1 MGAIHTLAA
10 ADLVGGGYVNIFK
23 IIPAILLLLLWAKLL
38 AWADKDAV
46 VAHLPRIP
54 LNTGM
59 LGSMVAAYFFFFLL
73 PYYFV
78 TLPMLFVV
86 FGANV
91 GAYAAIRRKQVGLD
105 DLKGQFNEW
114 LHSFGKKK
122 EIKAVAGQVLLVTKN
137 GQTIE
142 PPTGDAPDR
151 PAYDAAQLVLTDAL
165 KKGAEQIDVDSRTE
179 SGTLKY
185 VVDCFTY
192 TGPAV
197 DRATSATAIGYLK
210 AIAGMDIEERRKPQT
225 GNMRLTMDGKKHD
238 VRVQTAGSTAGEM
251 MRLELDPKKKHE
263 FQLTELGFTEPQTAM
278 VKQSIAEN
286 TGIVILSAPKSMGL
300 TSLMYG
306 MLRGH
311 DAFLQHIQTVER
323 DAQQDL
329 DGVTQNKLPA
339 NAPAA
344 EEFKTTDWVI
354 SQEPNVILINQIEDP
369 RSATELIKFSKSEGG
384 RRVYVGIRGISTFEA
399 LEHWRKLVG
408 DDSLA
413 LESLK
418 LVINGRVLR
427 KLCMACKVEFAPEPG
442 MVRKLGMNP
451 EKVTKLFQA
460 RTQPLRDQKG
470 NPIVCE
476 FCQDLRYKGR
486 QGVYEIMVIDD
497 EMRQAIIAGK
507 PVEPVFRRQRARFL
521 QDEAL
526 ALVEA
531 GETSVQEV
539 KRVMKGGTGEA
550 EPPAQAAAAAPAP
563 KAAAGR
569 AAKPA
574 GARPAGTS
582 PRAATP
588 KR

>member
-1 MGAIHTLAA
+1 MGAIYVLAA
-10 ADLVGGGYVNIFK
+10 ADLTGGGYLNLFK
-23 IIPAILLLLLWAKLL
+23 IVPAILLLLLWAKLL

-46 VAHLPRIP
+46 AAHLPRIP
-54 LNTGM
+54 LNIGM
-59 LGSMVAAYFFFFLL
+59 LGSMVAAYFLFFLL
-73 PYYFV
+73 PYYYV
-78 TLPMLFVV
+78 TFPLLIVV
-86 FGANV
+86 FGADI
-91 GAYAAIRRKQVGLD
+91 GTYLAIRHKQVGLD
-105 DLKGQFNEW
+105 DLKGKFNEW
-114 LHSFGKKK
+114 VHSFGKKK

-142 PPTGDAPDR
+142 PPAGDAPDR
-151 PAYDAAQLVLTDAL
+151 SAYDATQTALTDAL
-165 KKGAEQIDVDSRTE
+165 KKGAEQVDVDSRSET
-179 SGTLKY
+179 GTLKY
-185 VVDCFTY
+185 IVDCVTY
-192 TGPAV
+192 TGPGL
-197 DRATSATAIGYLK
+197 DRASAGSAISYLK
-210 AIAGMDIEERRKPQT
+210 AIAGMDIEDRRKPQT

-263 FQLTELGFTEPQTAM
+263 FQLPDLGFTEQQLAQA
-278 VKQSIAEN
+278 KESIHEN
-286 TGIVILSAPKSMGL
+286 TGIVILSAPKGMGL

-329 DGVTQNKLPA
+329 DGVTQNKLAP

-354 SQEPNVILINQIEDP
+354 SQEPNVILINKIEDP

-384 RRVYVGIRGISTFEA
+384 RRVYVGIRANNTFEA
-399 LEHWRKLVG
+399 LEQWRKLVG

-418 LVINGRVLR
+418 LVINGRVMR

-451 EKVTKLFQA
+451 EKVTKLYQA

-486 QGVYEIMVIDD
+486 QGVFEIMVIDD

-539 KRVMKGGTGEA
+539 KRVMKGGSAEA
-550 EPPAQAAAAAPAP
+550 EPPAQAGAPP
-563 KAAAGR
+563 AAG
-569 AAKPA
+569 KPVRPKPTA
-574 GARPAGTS
+574 PRPATGAART
-582 PRAATP
+582 ATP

>member
-1 MGAIHTLAA
+1 MGATHMLAA

-23 IIPAILLLLLWAKLL
+23 ILPAILLLLIWAKLL

-46 VAHLPRIP
+46 AAHLPRIP
-54 LNTGM
+54 LNIGM
-59 LGSMVAAYFFFFLL
+59 LGSLVAAYFLFFLL

-78 TLPMLFVV
+78 TLPLLVVV
-86 FGANV
+86 FAADIGT
-91 GAYAAIRRKQVGLD
+91 YLAIRRQKVGLD

-122 EIKAVAGQVLLVTKN
+122 EVKAVAGQVLLVTKN

-142 PPTGDAPDR
+142 PPAGDAPDR
-151 PAYDAAQLVLTDAL
+151 PAYDATQTALTDAL
-165 KKGAEQIDVDSRTE
+165 KKGADQVDVDSRSE

-185 VVDCFTY
+185 WVDCVVY
-192 TGPAV
+192 SGAGL
-197 DRATSATAIGYLK
+197 DRGSAASAISYLK
-210 AIAGMDIEERRKPQT
+210 AIASMDVEDRRKPQT
-225 GNMRLTMDGKKHD
+225 GNMRVTMDGKKHD

-251 MRLELDPKKKHE
+251 MRLELDPKKKHD
-263 FQLTELGFTEPQTAM
+263 FQLADLGFTEPQLAV
-278 VKQSIAEN
+278 VKQSISDN
-286 TGIVILSAPKSMGL
+286 TGIVILSAPKGMGL

-306 MLRGH
+306 TLRGH

-344 EEFKTTDWVI
+344 EEFKATDWVI
-354 SQEPNVILINQIEDP
+354 SQEPDVILINKIEDP

-384 RRVYVGIRGISTFEA
+384 RRVYVGIRANSTFEA
-399 LEHWRKLVG
+399 LEQWRKLVG

-418 LVINGRVLR
+418 LVINGRVMR
-427 KLCMACKVEFAPEPG
+427 KLCNNCKVEFAPEPG

-451 EKVTKLFQA
+451 EKVTKLYQA
-460 RTQPLRDQKG
+460 RTQPLRDHKG

-476 FCQDLRYKGR
+476 FCQDLHYKGR
-486 QGVYEIMVIDD
+486 QGVFEIMVIDD
-497 EMRQAIIAGK
+497 EMRQAIVAGK

-539 KRVMKGGTGEA
+539 KRVMKGGSTEA
-550 EPPAQAAAAAPAP
+550 EPPAQAAAAGPAP
-563 KAAAGR
+563 KAPR
-569 AAKPA
+569 AKPA
-574 GARPAGTS
+574 APRPAGA
-582 PRAATP
+582 PRTATP

>member
-1 MGAIHTLAA
+1 MGAIHMLAA
-10 ADLVGGGYVNIFK
+10 ADLTGGGYVNIFK
-23 IIPAILLLLLWAKLL
+23 VVPAILLLLIWAKLL

-54 LNTGM
+54 LNIGM
-59 LGSMVAAYFFFFLL
+59 LSGLVAAYFMFFVL

-78 TLPMLFVV
+78 TFPLLVVV
-86 FGANV
+86 FGADI
-91 GAYAAIRRKQVGLD
+91 GTYLAIRHKKVGLD
-105 DLKGQFNEW
+105 DLKVQFNEW

-122 EIKAVAGQVLLVTKN
+122 EIKAVAGQVLLITKN
-137 GQTIE
+137 GQAIE
-142 PPTGDAPDR
+142 PPAGDAPDR
-151 PAYDAAQLVLTDAL
+151 PAYDATQLALTDAL
-165 KKGAEQIDVDSRTE
+165 QKGAEQIDVDSR
-179 SGTLKY
+179 SDATLKY
-185 VVDCFTY
+185 TVDCVSY
-192 TGPAV
+192 PGSGL
-197 DRATSATAIGYLK
+197 DRASAATAIGYIK
-210 AIAGMDIEERRKPQT
+210 AIAGMDIEDRRKPQT
-225 GNMRLTMDGKKHD
+225 GNMRMTMDGKKHD

-251 MRLELDPKKKHE
+251 MRLELDPKKKHDY
-263 FQLTELGFTEPQTAM
+263 QLGDLGFTERQLAL
-278 VKQSIAEN
+278 VKESIADN
-286 TGIVILSAPKSMGL
+286 IGIVLLSAPKGMGL

-306 MLRGH
+306 ILRGH

-329 DGVTQNKLPA
+329 DGVTQNKLAA

-354 SQEPNVILINQIEDP
+354 SQEPNVILINKIEDP
-369 RSATELIKFSKSEGG
+369 RSATELIKFSKAEGG
-384 RRVYVGIRGISTFEA
+384 RRVYVGIRANSTFEA
-399 LEHWRKLVG
+399 LEQWRKLVG
-408 DDSLA
+408 DDSVA
-413 LESLK
+413 LETLK
-418 LVINGRVLR
+418 LVINGRVMR

-486 QGVYEIMVIDD
+486 QGVFEIMVIDD

-539 KRVMKGGTGEA
+539 KRVMKGGSAEA
-550 EPPAQAAAAAPAP
+550 ESPPPAERGGGGGKSPPPRPKPPAP
-563 KAAAGR
+563 R
-569 AAKPA
+569 PPTAK
-574 GARPAGTS
+574 
-582 PRAATP
+582 AATP